1 MIELFKILEGI
12 TPNHLS
18 DVYVK
23 ADTPYDTR

>member
-18 DVYVK
+18 DVFVK
-23 ADTPYDTR
+23 ADTPYDT